1 MRMRI
6 TICNNSLD
14 AMVAASIIN
23 TKNMAYNHTTTSLPI
38 DMDSVESVYDTVYAD
53 SISTIFN
60 SKTQLN
66 LGRMIKKCDTS
77 CEGMYFEDTD
87 NTCQKPPYADG
98 VITVVGFEYS
108 RDSLLKILEMVH
120 NYIGNNGK
128 LYIAWFDKTPF
139 LDDVYMIDEI
149 SIVTNICKS
158 NYNIE
163 LYFAHFAKYFAT
175 SITCKVL
182 TLLYET
188 PHFSLSN
195 TVKAI
200 IMTLNDLDK
209 GNPETFDDS
218 FNLLFHMYLNNC
230 SNLKIKE
237 ELARKISSA
246 ILNDDAE
253 LLIGNILSNI
263 VIKNDF
269 LKVTTNFLF
278 DEFMWSKGISIDVN
292 EKI

>member
-14 AMVAASIIN
+14 AMAASSIIN
-23 TKNMAYNHTTTSLPI
+23 TKYMAYDYTITSLPI
-38 DMDSVESVYDTVYAD
+38 DKNSIESVYDTVYTD

-66 LGRMIKKCDTS
+66 LDRT
-77 CEGMYFEDTD
+77 Y
-87 NTCQKPPYADG
+87 NDG

-218 FNLLFHMYLNNC
+218 FNLLVHMYLNSC

-253 LLIGNILSNI
+253 LLIGNMLSNI
-263 VIKNDF
+263 IIKNDF
-269 LKVTTNFLF
+269 IKLTTNFLF

>member
-14 AMVAASIIN
+14 AMVASSIIN
-23 TKNMAYNHTTTSLPI
+23 TKNMAYNHTITSLPI
-38 DMDSVESVYDTVYAD
+38 NMDSIESVYDTVYAD

-66 LGRMIKKCDTS
+66 LGRIIKKCATS
-77 CEGMYFEDTD
+77 CEDMYFETD
-87 NTCQKPPYADG
+87 NTCQKPPYNDG
-98 VITVVGFEYS
+98 SITVVGFEYS

-120 NYIGNNGK
+120 NHIDNNGK
-128 LYIAWFDKTPF
+128 LYMLWFDKTPF
-139 LDDVYMIDEI
+139 LDDAHMIDEI

-158 NYNIE
+158 SYNIE

-188 PHFSLSN
+188 PHFPLSD

-200 IMTLNDLDK
+200 IMTLNELDK
-209 GNPETFDDS
+209 GNPETFDNS
-218 FNLLFHMYLNNC
+218 FNLLFHMYLNNYLN
-230 SNLKIKE
+230 SNFIKK
-237 ELARKISSA
+237 ELAHAISSA
-246 ILNDDAE
+246 ILHNDAE
-253 LLIGNILSNI
+253 LLIGNMLSDI

-269 LKVTTNFLF
+269 LRATANFLS
-278 DEFMWSKGISIDVN
+278 DEFTRSKGISIDLN
-292 EKI
+292 ENI

>member
-14 AMVAASIIN
+14 AMVASSIIN

-38 DMDSVESVYDTVYAD
+38 DMDSVESVYDTVYTD
-53 SISTIFN
+53 SI
-60 SKTQLN
+60 
-66 LGRMIKKCDTS
+66 
-77 CEGMYFEDTD
+77 CEGMYFEDID
-87 NTCQKPPYADG
+87 NTCQKPPYTDG
-98 VITVVGFEYS
+98 AITVVGFEYS

-120 NYIGNNGK
+120 NHIDNNGK

-149 SIVTNICKS
+149 SIVTYICKS

-163 LYFAHFAKYFAT
+163 LYFAHFAKYFAS

-188 PHFSLSN
+188 PHFPLSN

-200 IMTLNDLDK
+200 IMTLNELDK
-209 GNPETFDDS
+209 GNPGTFDNS
-218 FNLLFHMYLNNC
+218 FNLLFHMYLNNYSN
-230 SNLKIKE
+230 SNLKIKK
-237 ELARKISSA
+237 ELAHAISSA
-246 ILNDDAE
+246 ILHNDAE
-253 LLIGNILSNI
+253 LLIGNMLSDI

-269 LKVTTNFLF
+269 LRATANFLS
-278 DEFMWSKGISIDVN
+278 DEFTRSKGISIDLN

>member
-14 AMVAASIIN
+14 AMVASSIIN
-23 TKNMAYNHTTTSLPI
+23 TKYMAYDYTITSLPI
-38 DMDSVESVYDTVYAD
+38 DKDSIESVYDTVYAD

-66 LGRMIKKCDTS
+66 LDRTYKD
-77 CEGMYFEDTD
+77 
-87 NTCQKPPYADG
+87 AA
-98 VITVVGFEYS
+98 ITVVGFEYS

-120 NYIGNNGK
+120 NYIDNNGK

-139 LDDVYMIDEI
+139 LNDVYMIDEI

-158 NYNIE
+158 DYNIE

-175 SITCKVL
+175 SLTCKVL

-188 PHFSLSN
+188 PHFPLSD

-200 IMTLNDLDK
+200 IMTLNELDK
-209 GNPETFDDS
+209 GNPGTFDNS
-218 FNLLFHMYLNNC
+218 FNLLFHMYLNNY
-230 SNLKIKE
+230 SNLKIKK
-237 ELARKISSA
+237 ELAHAISSA
-246 ILNDDAE
+246 ILHNDAE
-253 LLIGNILSNI
+253 LLIGNMLSDI

-269 LKVTTNFLF
+269 LRATANFLS
-278 DEFMWSKGISIDVN
+278 DEFTRSKGISIDLN

>member
-6 TICNNSLD
+6 TICNNNLD
-14 AMVAASIIN
+14 AMVASSIFN
-23 TKNMAYNHTTTSLPI
+23 TKYMTYDYTITSLPI
-38 DMDSVESVYDTVYAD
+38 DKDSIESVYDTVYAD

-66 LGRMIKKCDTS
+66 LERTYKD
-77 CEGMYFEDTD
+77 
-87 NTCQKPPYADG
+87 AA
-98 VITVVGFEYS
+98 ITVVGFEYS

-120 NYIGNNGK
+120 NYIDNNGK

-139 LDDVYMIDEI
+139 LNDVYMIDEI

-158 NYNIE
+158 DYNIE
-163 LYFAHFAKYFAT
+163 LYFAHFAKYFAS

-195 TVKAI
+195 TVKSI

-218 FNLLFHMYLNNC
+218 FNLLFHMYLNSC

-237 ELARKISSA
+237 ELAHAISSA
-246 ILNDDAE
+246 ILHNDAE
-253 LLIGNILSNI
+253 LLIGNMLSDI

-269 LKVTTNFLF
+269 LRATANFLS
-278 DEFMWSKGISIDVN
+278 DEFTRSKGISIDLN

>member
-6 TICNNSLD
+6 TICNNSMD
-14 AMVAASIIN
+14 AMVASSIIN
-23 TKNMAYNHTTTSLPI
+23 TKNMAYDYTITSLPI
-38 DMDSVESVYDTVYAD
+38 DKDSVESVYDTVYAD
-53 SISTIFN
+53 SISTIFD

-66 LGRMIKKCDTS
+66 LDRT
-77 CEGMYFEDTD
+77 Y
-87 NTCQKPPYADG
+87 NDG
-98 VITVVGFEYS
+98 AITVVGFEYS

-120 NYIGNNGK
+120 NHIDNNGK
-128 LYIAWFDKTPF
+128 LYIVWFDKTPF

-149 SIVTNICKS
+149 SIVTYICKS

-163 LYFAHFAKYFAT
+163 LYFAHFAKYFAS

-188 PHFSLSN
+188 PHFLLSN

-200 IMTLNDLDK
+200 IMTLNELDK
-209 GNPETFDDS
+209 GNPGTFDNS
-218 FNLLFHMYLNNC
+218 FNLLFHMYLNNYSN
-230 SNLKIKE
+230 SNLKIKK
-237 ELARKISSA
+237 ELAHAISSA
-246 ILNDDAE
+246 ILHNDAE
-253 LLIGNILSNI
+253 LLIGNMLSNI

-269 LKVTTNFLF
+269 LRATANFLS
-278 DEFMWSKGISIDVN
+278 DEFTRSKGISIDLN